1 MEGKTEEA
9 TKKKK
14 KKINT
19 SVFPELPVI
28 TTEHEYGSLGLGK
41 DRYII

>member
-1 MEGKTEEA
+1 MEGKTEGA

-14 KKINT
+14 KQINT